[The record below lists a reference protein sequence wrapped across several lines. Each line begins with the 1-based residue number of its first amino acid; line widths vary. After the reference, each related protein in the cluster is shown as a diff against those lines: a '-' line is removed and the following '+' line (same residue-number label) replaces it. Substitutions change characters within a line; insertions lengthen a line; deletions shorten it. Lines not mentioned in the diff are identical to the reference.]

1 MQLFTTSR
9 MGLDVS
15 STGAGQ
21 RHSNKQSTFRAELI
35 QVHDAEHPGGED
47 WLWCPILGTWFDAD
61 EVQAVHLFPYMHG
74 QVMMDA
80 IFGKKRPEELFSVR
94 NGLLVAR
101 PVERSFDSGKLV
113 IVPDLPERPAVV
125 ELLA

>member
-1 MQLFTTSR
+1 MQLFATSK

-35 QVHDAEHPGGED
+35 RFHDAEHPGGED

-61 EVQAVHLFPYMHG
+61 QVQATHLFPYMHG
-74 QVMMDA
+74 QITMDA
-80 IFGKKRPEELFSVR
+80 IFGEKRP
-94 NGLLVAR
+94 
-101 PVERSFDSGKLV
+101 
-113 IVPDLPERPAVV
+113 
-125 ELLA
+125 